1 MFSPRGPALRAVC
14 SPEPARTQPPPE
26 YLRVKSVIM
35 NRLLFIGSNRRFP
48 GKLPRAD
55 SMSDDLM
62 IEVANLTKRYAGRT
76 AVSNISFTVG
86 RGEIVGLLGPNGAG
100 KSTTM
105 RVLSCYL
112 PATSGTVRVAGLDV
126 YQQSRDVRSRIGY
139 MPENNPLHVD
149 MRVREY
155 LKFRARLKGLS
166 RSVSRDRVDIVMEQC
181 GLTDVSRRIIGQL
194 SKGYRQRV
202 GLADALVHEPELII
216 LDEPTI
222 GLDPNQIRSVRQLI
236 KSLAQSHTV
245 LISTHILPEAEMTCT
260 RIVIMYEGKILAADT
275 PENLQRLMSGNG
287 QILAEI
293 AAPVADLC
301 ECWAQMPE
309 VEHFDVSAAEGEYF
323 RCALTPRNG
332 VDLRPHIFALARQRG
347 WYLRELTRNRHSLE
361 DIYVRVT
368 RPEEEE
374 EG

>member
-1 MFSPRGPALRAVC
+1 
-14 SPEPARTQPPPE
+14 
-26 YLRVKSVIM
+26 
-35 NRLLFIGSNRRFP
+35 
-48 GKLPRAD
+48 
-55 SMSDDLM
+55 M
-62 IEVANLTKRYAGRT
+62 IEVVNLTKRYAGHT
-76 AVSNISFTVG
+76 ALGDISFSVR

-105 RVLSCYL
+105 RILACYL

-126 YQQSRDVRSRIGY
+126 FQQSYEVRRRIGY
-139 MPENNPLHVD
+139 MPENNPLYFD

-155 LKFRARLKGLS
+155 LRFRARLKGLS
-166 RSVSRDRVDIVMEQC
+166 FRQARHRVDVVTEQC

-202 GLADALVHEPELII
+202 GLADALVHEPDLII

-236 KSLAQSHTV
+236 KSLAGTHTV
-245 LISTHILPEAEMTCT
+245 LISTHILPEAEMTCN
-260 RIVIMYEGKILAADT
+260 RMVIMYEGRILAADT
-275 PENLQRLMSGNG
+275 PDNLQRLMSSNS
-287 QILAEI
+287 QVLAEI
-293 AAPVADLC
+293 AAPLAELQA
-301 ECWAQMPE
+301 CWAEMSE
-309 VEHFDVSAAEGEYF
+309 IEYFDISPAEGDYF
-323 RCALTPRNG
+323 RCALTPRDG
-332 VDLRPHIFALARQRG
+332 LDVRPHIYELARKRG
-347 WYLRELTRNRHSLE
+347 WGLRELTRNRHSLE